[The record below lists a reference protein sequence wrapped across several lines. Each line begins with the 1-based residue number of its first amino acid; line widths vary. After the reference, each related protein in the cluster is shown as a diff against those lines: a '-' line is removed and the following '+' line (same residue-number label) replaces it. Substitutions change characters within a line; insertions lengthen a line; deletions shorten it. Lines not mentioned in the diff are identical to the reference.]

1 MSPAPLPDYPLSG
14 VRVLDL
20 SRVLAGPWATQMLAD
35 MGADVLKIEHPAS
48 GDDTRGWGPPFVTD
62 GESTPQ
68 EAAYYFCAN
77 RSKRSLALD
86 FSKPEGAQLLRRL
99 VLRAD
104 ILVENY
110 KLGGLVKYG
119 LDYSSLHAIHP
130 KLVYCSIT
138 GFGQTGPH
146 AQRPG
151 YDYIIQAMSGLMSV
165 TGEPHGPPMKV
176 GVAVADLFAGL
187 YGAFSILAALRHA
200 ERTGQG
206 QHLDVALLDCQIAAL
221 ANQTQN
227 YLTSGIA
234 PGRLGNAHPNLTPY
248 GPYTAKDGR
257 VIVAVGNDGQFRAL
271 CAAIGAPALS
281 QDGRFLDNRAR
292 LAHRD
297 ALDAALNALMSAQT
311 CGHWLE
317 TLNAAG
323 VPCGPIQTL
332 AQALEDPQ
340 IAARALLVET
350 LREDGARARL
360 VRHPVIFS
368 ETPARAPIAPP
379 RLGADGPAALEDWLG
394 PDAAAINAVAP
405 KPEG

>member
-62 GESTPQ
+62 GQSTPQ

-368 ETPARAPIAPP
+368 ETPARTPISPP

>member
-1 MSPAPLPDYPLSG
+1 MNPAPQPVYPLSG

-35 MGADVLKIEHPAS
+35 MGADVLKIEHPKG
-48 GDDTRGWGPPFVTD
+48 GDDTRAWGPPFVQD
-62 GESTPQ
+62 GEGNPV

-86 FSKPEGAQLLRRL
+86 FSKPEGAALLRRL
-99 VLRAD
+99 ALRAD

-110 KLGGLVKYG
+110 KLGGLAKYG
-119 LDYSSLHAIHP
+119 LDYASLHEIHP

-165 TGEPHGPPMKV
+165 TGEPQGPPMKV
-176 GVAVADLFAGL
+176 GLAVADLFAGL
-187 YGAFSILAALRHA
+187 YGAFAILAALRHA

-227 YLTSGIA
+227 YLTSGTA

-248 GPYTAKDGR
+248 GPFRAKDGQ

-281 QDGRFLDNRAR
+281 QEARFVDNRAR
-292 LAHRD
+292 LANRM
-297 ALDAALNALMSAQT
+297 ALEDALNALMSVQT
-311 CGHWLE
+311 CAHWLE
-317 TLNAAG
+317 SLNAAG

-332 AQALEDPQ
+332 AQALEDPHVK
-340 IAARALLVET
+340 ARALLAET
-350 LREDGARARL
+350 QREDGARARL

-368 ETPARAPIAPP
+368 ETPARSPVAPP
-379 RLGADGPAALEDWLG
+379 RLGSDGPAALEDWLG
-394 PDAAAINAVAP
+394 VGAQETGP
-405 KPEG
+405 

>member
-368 ETPARAPIAPP
+368 ETPARTPISPP

>member
-1 MSPAPLPDYPLSG
+1 MNPAPQPVYPLSG

-35 MGADVLKIEHPAS
+35 MGADVLKIEHPKG
-48 GDDTRGWGPPFVTD
+48 GDDTRAWGPPFVQD
-62 GESTPQ
+62 GEGNPV

-77 RSKRSLALD
+77 HSKRSLALD
-86 FSKPEGAQLLRRL
+86 FSKPEGAALLRRL
-99 VLRAD
+99 ALRAD

-110 KLGGLVKYG
+110 KLGGLAKYG
-119 LDYSSLHAIHP
+119 LDYASLHEIHP

-165 TGEPHGPPMKV
+165 TGEPQAPPMKV
-176 GVAVADLFAGL
+176 GLAVADLFAGL
-187 YGAFSILAALRHA
+187 YGAFAILAALRHA

-227 YLTSGIA
+227 YLTSGTA

-248 GPYTAKDGR
+248 GPYRAKDGQ

-271 CAAIGAPALS
+271 CAAIGAPALC
-281 QDGRFLDNRAR
+281 QEARFVDNRAR
-292 LAHRD
+292 LANRM
-297 ALDAALNALMSAQT
+297 ALEDALNALMSVQT
-311 CGHWLE
+311 CAHWLE
-317 TLNAAG
+317 SLNAAG

-332 AQALEDPQ
+332 AQALEDPHVK
-340 IAARALLVET
+340 ARALLSET
-350 LREDGARARL
+350 QREDGARARL

-368 ETPARAPIAPP
+368 ETPARSPVAPP
-379 RLGADGPAALEDWLG
+379 RLGSNGPAALEDWLG
-394 PDAAAINAVAP
+394 VGAQETGP
-405 KPEG
+405 

>member
-1 MSPAPLPDYPLSG
+1 MSLAPQPVYPLSG

-48 GDDTRGWGPPFVTD
+48 GDDTRAWGPPFVTN
-62 GESTPQ
+62 GEGAPK

-86 FSKPEGAQLLRRL
+86 FSKPEGADLLRRL
-99 VLRAD
+99 ALRAD

-110 KLGGLVKYG
+110 KLGGLAKYG
-119 LDYSSLHAIHP
+119 LDYPSLHAIHP

-165 TGEPHGPPMKV
+165 TGEPQGPPMKV

-227 YLTSGIA
+227 YLASGTA

-248 GPYTAKDGR
+248 GPYPAKDGQ

-297 ALDAALNALMSAQT
+297 ALDAALNALMSAQS
-311 CGHWLE
+311 CAYWLE
-317 TLNAAG
+317 RLNAAG

-332 AQALEDPQ
+332 AEALEDPH
-340 IAARALLVET
+340 IAARALLAET

-368 ETPARAPIAPP
+368 ETPARAPAAPP
-379 RLGADGPAALEDWLG
+379 HLGADGPAALEDWLG
-394 PDAAAINAVAP
+394 PDAGGSVP
-405 KPEG
+405 C

>member
-1 MSPAPLPDYPLSG
+1 MNPAPQPVYPLSG

-35 MGADVLKIEHPAS
+35 MGADVLKIEHPKG
-48 GDDTRGWGPPFVTD
+48 GDDTRAWGPPFVQD
-62 GESTPQ
+62 GEGNPV

-86 FSKPEGAQLLRRL
+86 FSTPEGATLLRRL
-99 VLRAD
+99 ALRAD

-110 KLGGLVKYG
+110 KLGGLAKYG
-119 LDYSSLHAIHP
+119 LDYASLHEIHP

-165 TGEPHGPPMKV
+165 TGEPQAPPMKV
-176 GVAVADLFAGL
+176 GLAVADLFAGL
-187 YGAFSILAALRHA
+187 YGAFAILAALRHA

-227 YLTSGIA
+227 YLTSGTA

-248 GPYTAKDGR
+248 GPYRAKDGQ

-271 CAAIGAPALS
+271 CAAIGAPALC
-281 QDGRFLDNRAR
+281 QEARFVDNRAR
-292 LAHRD
+292 LANRM
-297 ALDAALNALMSAQT
+297 ALEDALNALMSVQT
-311 CGHWLE
+311 CAHWLE
-317 TLNAAG
+317 SLNAAG

-332 AQALEDPQ
+332 AQALEDPHVK
-340 IAARALLVET
+340 ARALLSET
-350 LREDGARARL
+350 QREDGARARL

-368 ETPARAPIAPP
+368 ETPARSPVAPP
-379 RLGADGPAALEDWLG
+379 RLGSDGQAALEDWLG
-394 PDAAAINAVAP
+394 VGAQETGP
-405 KPEG
+405 